1 MLILM
6 SYWRSVWTTIL
17 RVKNPRGP
25 VSAGRSTYSDVL
37 FTRTQPCSL
46 IEDSEEFPLVYVMI
60 GDRGEG
66 GKKSSHFEICSVKK
80 YRYKIYL
87 DHST

>member
-1 MLILM
+1 M
-6 SYWRSVWTTIL
+6 WTTL

-25 VSAGRSTYSDVL
+25 VSAGKSSYSDIL
-37 FTRTQPCSL
+37 STRTQPCSL
-46 IEDSEEFPLVYVMI
+46 SEDSEEFRLVYVMI
-60 GDRGEG
+60 GNRAEG